1 MSVRKDSKMHV
12 EKDTKIHEH
21 TYQIS
26 IIVNCKFNLLM
37 LQFNFLNVISALT

>member
-1 MSVRKDSKMHV
+1 MHV
-12 EKDTKIHEH
+12 EKDAEIHEH

-26 IIVNCKFNLLM
+26 IIVKCKFNLSV

>member
-1 MSVRKDSKMHV
+1 MSVKKDTKIHV

-26 IIVNCKFNLLM
+26 IIVKCKSNLSM